1 MKYLAKWT
9 KEGNM
14 RFISHLDIMRLFQRA
29 LKRKNIKLK
38 YSEGFSPHPKM
49 SIVQP
54 LSLGYT
60 SIGEYIEFETKEA
73 FDCDEIKKRL
83 SEAMPPG
90 IEILSCTELKETK
103 KTAAI
108 ITLGAYTLGFEKKGL
123 EGDLREAV
131 EWFERQTEI
140 PVEKKQKK
148 SGKHTTVDIRSKVK
162 GIGIET
168 ETEDYWLVK
177 IFCDTGSES
186 NLNPGLIAD
195 KLCEHLGLLR
205 ENIEVHVR
213 RDEMFA
219 ESVQGTVI
227 PLYLLR

>member
-29 LKRKNIKLK
+29 LKRKNIKLR

-60 SIGEYIEFETKEA
+60 SIGEYIEFETSE
-73 FDCDEIKKRL
+73 DISCDEIKLRL

-90 IEILSCTELKETK
+90 MEIISCTELKETK

-108 ITLGAYTLGFEKKGL
+108 ITLGAYTLGFGKKGL
-123 EGDLREAV
+123 GDLKEAV
-131 EWFERQTEI
+131 EWFDDMPEVL
-140 PVEKKQKK
+140 VEKKQKK
-148 SGKHTTVDIRSKVK
+148 SGKVTSVDIRSKVK
-162 GIGIET
+162 GIAVET
-168 ETEDYWLVK
+168 ETEDYFLVK
-177 IFCDTGSES
+177 VFCDTGSES

-195 KLCEHLGLLR
+195 KLCEHMGILR

-213 RDEMFA
+213 RDEMFT